1 MFKKL
6 KPLTRSES
14 MERIETVIGPGTTVN
29 GDLMLIDSVRIDGKV
44 IGDIQAS
51 QSNRATVAIGPT
63 GEVVGHISAFRV
75 IVAGKVEGNIA
86 ALERVEL
93 SHDCLVQGDIS
104 YSSINVQHGAR
115 LQGLVIQKLPRQL
128 LQAMRNKPSWPF
140 ARLRKLRADKPLLR
154 RVARVTT

>member
-115 LQGLVIQKLPRQL
+115 LQGLVIQKLP
-128 LQAMRNKPSWPF
+128 QAASAGNTEQAILAIRKAQET
-140 ARLRKLRADKPLLR
+140 AR
-154 RVARVTT
+154 

>member
-6 KPLTRSES
+6 KPLARSDS
-14 MERIETVIGPGTTVN
+14 MERFETLIGPGTTVQ
-29 GDLMLIDSVRIDGKV
+29 GSLLLIDSVRIDGKV
-44 IGDIQAS
+44 IGNVQTS
-51 QSNRATVAIGPT
+51 QGNRATVAIGPT

-115 LQGLVIQKLPRQL
+115 LQGLVIQKLP
-128 LQAMRNKPSWPF
+128 QAASAANAEQAILAIRKAQET
-140 ARLRKLRADKPLLR
+140 AR
-154 RVARVTT
+154 

>member
-63 GEVVGHISAFRV
+63 GEVIGHISAFRV
-75 IVAGKVEGNIA
+75 IVAGKVEGTIA

-115 LQGLVIQKLPRQL
+115 LQGLVIQKLP
-128 LQAMRNKPSWPF
+128 QAASAGNAEQAILAIRKAQET
-140 ARLRKLRADKPLLR
+140 AR
-154 RVARVTT
+154 

>member
-6 KPLTRSES
+6 KSLTRSES

-115 LQGLVIQKLPRQL
+115 LQGLVIQKLP
-128 LQAMRNKPSWPF
+128 QAASAGNAEQAILAIRKAQET
-140 ARLRKLRADKPLLR
+140 AR
-154 RVARVTT
+154 

>member
-93 SHDCLVQGDIS
+93 SHDCLVHGDIS

-115 LQGLVIQKLPRQL
+115 LQGLVIQKLP
-128 LQAMRNKPSWPF
+128 QAASAANAEQAILAIRKAQET
-140 ARLRKLRADKPLLR
+140 AR
-154 RVARVTT
+154 

>member
-51 QSNRATVAIGPT
+51 QSNRATVAVGPT
-63 GEVVGHISAFRV
+63 GEVTGHISAFRV

-93 SHDCLVQGDIS
+93 SHDCLVHGDIS

-115 LQGLVIQKLPRQL
+115 LQGLVIQKLP
-128 LQAMRNKPSWPF
+128 QAASAGNAEQAILAIRKAQET
-140 ARLRKLRADKPLLR
+140 AR
-154 RVARVTT
+154 

>member
-44 IGDIQAS
+44 IGDVQAS

-115 LQGLVIQKLPRQL
+115 LQGLVIQKLP
-128 LQAMRNKPSWPF
+128 QAASAANAEQAILAIRKAQET
-140 ARLRKLRADKPLLR
+140 AR
-154 RVARVTT
+154 

>member
-51 QSNRATVAIGPT
+51 QSNRATVAIGPP

-115 LQGLVIQKLPRQL
+115 LQGLVIQKLP
-128 LQAMRNKPSWPF
+128 QAASAGNAEQAILAIRKAQET
-140 ARLRKLRADKPLLR
+140 AR
-154 RVARVTT
+154 

>member
-63 GEVVGHISAFRV
+63 GEVVGQISAFRV

-115 LQGLVIQKLPRQL
+115 LQGLVIQKLP
-128 LQAMRNKPSWPF
+128 QAASAGNAEQAILAIRKAQET
-140 ARLRKLRADKPLLR
+140 AR
-154 RVARVTT
+154 

>member
-115 LQGLVIQKLPRQL
+115 LQGLVIQKVP
-128 LQAMRNKPSWPF
+128 QAASAGNAEQAILAIRKAQET
-140 ARLRKLRADKPLLR
+140 AR
-154 RVARVTT
+154 

>member
-14 MERIETVIGPGTTVN
+14 MERIETVIGPGTTGN

-115 LQGLVIQKLPRQL
+115 LQGLVIQKLP
-128 LQAMRNKPSWPF
+128 QAASAGNAEQAILAIRKAQET
-140 ARLRKLRADKPLLR
+140 AR
-154 RVARVTT
+154 

>member
-1 MFKKL
+1 MFKKI

-115 LQGLVIQKLPRQL
+115 LQGLVIQKLP
-128 LQAMRNKPSWPF
+128 QAASAGNAEQAILAIRKAQET
-140 ARLRKLRADKPLLR
+140 AR
-154 RVARVTT
+154 

>member
-29 GDLMLIDSVRIDGKV
+29 GDLMLIDRVRIDGKV

-115 LQGLVIQKLPRQL
+115 LQGLVIQKLP
-128 LQAMRNKPSWPF
+128 QAASAGNAEQAILAIRKAQET
-140 ARLRKLRADKPLLR
+140 AR
-154 RVARVTT
+154 

>member
-1 MFKKL
+1 MAMFEKIKN
-6 KPLTRSES
+6 KAFADTQ
-14 MERIETVIGPGTTVN
+14 ERFDTLVGRTTTIYGRLV
-29 GDLMLIDSVRIDGKV
+29 LLDSVRIDGKV

-63 GEVVGHISAFRV
+63 GEVIGHISAFRV

-115 LQGLVIQKLPRQL
+115 LQGLVIQKLP
-128 LQAMRNKPSWPF
+128 QAASAANAEQAILAIRKAQET
-140 ARLRKLRADKPLLR
+140 AR
-154 RVARVTT
+154 

>member
-63 GEVVGHISAFRV
+63 GEVIGHISAFRV

-115 LQGLVIQKLPRQL
+115 LQGLVIQKLP
-128 LQAMRNKPSWPF
+128 QAASAGNAEQAILAIRKAQET
-140 ARLRKLRADKPLLR
+140 AR
-154 RVARVTT
+154 

>member
-44 IGDIQAS
+44 IGDVQAS

-63 GEVVGHISAFRV
+63 GEVIGHISAFRV

-115 LQGLVIQKLPRQL
+115 LQGLVIQKLP
-128 LQAMRNKPSWPF
+128 QAASAGNAEQAILAIRKAQET
-140 ARLRKLRADKPLLR
+140 AR
-154 RVARVTT
+154 

>member
-63 GEVVGHISAFRV
+63 GEVIGHISAFRV

-115 LQGLVIQKLPRQL
+115 LQGLVIQKLP
-128 LQAMRNKPSWPF
+128 QAASAAN
-140 ARLRKLRADKPLLR
+140 AEQAILAIRKAQE
-154 RVARVTT
+154 TTR

>member
-63 GEVVGHISAFRV
+63 GEVMGHISAFRV

-115 LQGLVIQKLPRQL
+115 LQGLVIQKLP
-128 LQAMRNKPSWPF
+128 QAASAGNAEQAILAIRKAQET
-140 ARLRKLRADKPLLR
+140 AR
-154 RVARVTT
+154 

>member
-115 LQGLVIQKLPRQL
+115 LQGLVIQKQPEAAPAGEAD
-128 LQAMRNKPSWPF
+128 QAILAIRKAQET
-140 ARLRKLRADKPLLR
+140 AR
-154 RVARVTT
+154 

>member
-115 LQGLVIQKLPRQL
+115 LQGLVIQKLP
-128 LQAMRNKPSWPF
+128 QAASAANAEQAILAIRKAQET
-140 ARLRKLRADKPLLR
+140 AR
-154 RVARVTT
+154 

>member
-115 LQGLVIQKLPRQL
+115 LQGLVIQKLP
-128 LQAMRNKPSWPF
+128 QAASAGNADKPSWPF
-140 ARLRKLRADKPLLR
+140 ARLRKLRADKPLVR
-154 RVARVTT
+154 RAARVAT

>member
-86 ALERVEL
+86 ALERVVL

-115 LQGLVIQKLPRQL
+115 LQGLVIQKLP
-128 LQAMRNKPSWPF
+128 QAASAGNAEQAILAIRKAQET
-140 ARLRKLRADKPLLR
+140 AR
-154 RVARVTT
+154 

>member
-63 GEVVGHISAFRV
+63 GEVIGHISAFRV
-75 IVAGKVEGNIA
+75 IVAGKVAGNIA

-115 LQGLVIQKLPRQL
+115 LQGLVIQKLP
-128 LQAMRNKPSWPF
+128 QAASAGNAEQAILAIRKAQET
-140 ARLRKLRADKPLLR
+140 AR
-154 RVARVTT
+154 

>member
-6 KPLTRSES
+6 KPLARSDS
-14 MERIETVIGPGTTVN
+14 MERFETLIGPGTTVQ
-29 GDLMLIDSVRIDGKV
+29 GSLLLIESVRIDGKV
-44 IGDIQAS
+44 IGNVQTS
-51 QSNRATVAIGPT
+51 QGNRATVAIGPT

-115 LQGLVIQKLPRQL
+115 LQGLVIQKLP
-128 LQAMRNKPSWPF
+128 QAASAGNAEQAILAIRKAQET
-140 ARLRKLRADKPLLR
+140 AR
-154 RVARVTT
+154 